1 MATRIVVTGMGCVSA
16 LGIGCDAFQKGLFEG
31 QCGIGP
37 ISLFDTHDCKV
48 RIAGEVPHYDGK
60 ACFDKRQ
67 LGQLDRFAQFGVLS
81 AREAVAQAGLIFKND
96 LAERTMVVHGTAIG
110 AQNTQ
115 DEAYQQFY
123 GTPEKRVSGMT
134 IPKAM
139 TSACVSQIGLDL
151 GIKGPAFGTVS
162 ACASGGHAI
171 AMAVM
176 MLRSG
181 VADVALAGGADAP
194 LVRGLM
200 RSWEK
205 LRVLAKDTCR
215 PFSKDRTGMVL
226 AEGAGTLVLETLP
239 YAQKRGATILAELV
253 GFGMSSDAY
262 SLVQPEPEG
271 QIRAIQGAL
280 NDAHWDVTGVD
291 YINAHATATLLG
303 DPTETQA
310 IRRVFGAHADA
321 LLVSASKSLFGHA
334 LGASPAL
341 EAIAT
346 IMAIREAVVPPTIGY
361 LGFDPAC
368 DLDCVPNQ
376 ARPMVIDRA
385 LSHSFAFGG
394 LNTVLAFQKYGVA

>member
-1 MATRIVVTGMGCVSA
+1 
-16 LGIGCDAFQKGLFEG
+16 
-31 QCGIGP
+31 
-37 ISLFDTHDCKV
+37 
-48 RIAGEVPHYDGK
+48 
-60 ACFDKRQ
+60 
-67 LGQLDRFAQFGVLS
+67 
-81 AREAVAQAGLIFKND
+81 
-96 LAERTMVVHGTAIG
+96 
-110 AQNTQ
+110 
-115 DEAYQQFY
+115 
-123 GTPEKRVSGMT
+123 
-134 IPKAM
+134 
-139 TSACVSQIGLDL
+139 
-151 GIKGPAFGTVS
+151 
-162 ACASGGHAI
+162 
-171 AMAVM
+171 
-176 MLRSG
+176 
-181 VADVALAGGADAP
+181 
-194 LVRGLM
+194 
-200 RSWEK
+200 
-205 LRVLAKDTCR
+205 
-215 PFSKDRTGMVL
+215 MVL

>member
-1 MATRIVVTGMGCVSA
+1 MSTRIVVTGMGCVSA
-16 LGIGCDAFQKGLFEG
+16 LGMGRDTFQKGLFAG

-37 ISLFDTHDCKV
+37 ISLFDTRDCKV
-48 RIAGEVPHYDGK
+48 RIAGEVPNYDGW
-60 ACFDKRQ
+60 AYFDKRQ

-81 AREAVAQAGLIFKND
+81 AREAVAQAGLRFEKG
-96 LAERTMVVHGTAIG
+96 LSERTAIVHGTAIG

-115 DEAYQQFY
+115 DDAYQQFY

-134 IPKAM
+134 VPKAM

-171 AMAVM
+171 AMAMM

-194 LVRGLM
+194 LVCGLL

-205 LRVLAKDTCR
+205 LRVLAKDGCR
-215 PFSKDRTGMVL
+215 PFSKDREGMVL

-239 YAQKRGATILAELV
+239 HAQKRGALILAELV
-253 GFGMSSDAY
+253 GFGMSADAH

-280 NDAHWDVTGVD
+280 YDAHWDATCVD
-291 YINAHATATLLG
+291 YINAHATATVLG
-303 DPTETQA
+303 DPVETQA
-310 IRRVFGAHADA
+310 IRAVFGDQASD
-321 LLVSASKSLFGHA
+321 LLVSSSKSMFGHA

-376 ARPMVIDRA
+376 ARALSIRCA

-394 LNTVLAFQKYGVA
+394 LNTVLAFQKYEGA

>member
-1 MATRIVVTGMGCVSA
+1 MNKKKNALFFGNRDFFLIFALFDGYIFFSSGFCTFRLIKKEDLLTRIVVTGMGCVSA
-16 LGIGCDAFQKGLFEG
+16 LGMGCDVFQKSLFAG

-37 ISLFDTHDCKV
+37 ISLFDTSDCKV
-48 RIAGEVPHYDGK
+48 RVAGEVPCYDEK
-60 ACFDKRQ
+60 TYFDKRQ

-81 AREAVAQAGLIFKND
+81 AREAVAQAGLVFKRGV
-96 LAERTMVVHGTAIG
+96 AERTAIVHGTAIG

-115 DEAYQQFY
+115 DEAYLQFY
-123 GTPEKRVSGMT
+123 GQPEKRVRALT
-134 IPKAM
+134 VPKAM

-151 GIKGPAFGTVS
+151 GIKGPTFGTVS

-171 AMAVM
+171 ATAAM

-181 VADVALAGGADAP
+181 VVDVALTGGADAP
-194 LVRGLM
+194 LVCGLL

-215 PFSKDRTGMVL
+215 PFSKGRQGMVL

-239 YAQKRGATILAELV
+239 HAQKRGALILAELV

-262 SLVQPEPEG
+262 SLVRPDSEG

-280 NDAHWDVTGVD
+280 HDARWDASCVD
-291 YINAHATATLLG
+291 YVNAHGTGTILG
-303 DPTETQA
+303 DPAETQA
-310 IRRVFGAHADA
+310 IRTVWGDHADS
-321 LLVSASKSLFGHA
+321 LLVSSTKSMHGHA

-346 IMAIREAVVPPTIGY
+346 WPFKSPLFLPRWVTWV
-361 LGFDPAC
+361 
-368 DLDCVPNQ
+368 
-376 ARPMVIDRA
+376 
-385 LSHSFAFGG
+385 
-394 LNTVLAFQKYGVA
+394 